1 MTEAAKK
8 AIATRTAH
16 KASQQTKILER
27 VDYKIKAK
35 NALQGILDAPDASAS
50 EQLLA
55 ILMLDEMLDLHFFGK
70 DFREFLKKYNIAD

>member
-16 KASQQTKILER
+16 KASQQKEALER
-27 VDYKIKAK
+27 VNYKIKSK

-55 ILMLDEMLDLHFFGK
+55 ILMLDEMLDLNFFGK
-70 DFREFLKKYNIAD
+70 DFREFVKKYNIAD

>member
-16 KASQQTKILER
+16 KAAQQTKILER
-27 VDYKIKAK
+27 VDYKMKAK
-35 NALQGILDAPDASAS
+35 NALQAILDAPDASPA

-55 ILMLDEMLDLHFFGK
+55 ILMMDEMLDLNFFEK
-70 DFREFLKKYNIAD
+70 EFREFLKKYNIAD

>member
-70 DFREFLKKYNIAD
+70 EFREFAAKFNFAE

>member
-8 AIATRTAH
+8 AIATRNAH
-16 KASQQTKILER
+16 KAAQQTKILER

-35 NALQGILDAPDASAS
+35 NALQGILEASDASAS

-55 ILMLDEMLDLHFFGK
+55 ILMLDEMLELNFFGK
-70 DFREFLKKYNIAD
+70 EFREFAAKFNFSE

>member
-8 AIATRTAH
+8 ANATRTAH
-16 KASQQTKILER
+16 KASQQKEALER
-27 VDYKIKAK
+27 VNYKIKSK

-55 ILMLDEMLDLHFFGK
+55 ILMLDEMLDLNFFGK
-70 DFREFLKKYNIAD
+70 DFREFVKKYNIAD